1 MKTIT
6 IISSLDRKLFF
17 QSTDHCQ
24 EHGLGNDFIP
34 VTYTLPMQVSPR
46 NSLPNGLIK
55 NLNEL
60 ISIFYDDMIEIPNPN
75 KNYIPKK

>member
-24 EHGLGNDFIP
+24 EHGLGGDFIP

-46 NSLPNGLIK
+46 NSLPNGLIR
-55 NLNEL
+55 NLDEL
-60 ISIFYDDMIEIPNPN
+60 ISVFYDDMTEISNPN
-75 KNYIPKK
+75 KNCIPKK

>member
-24 EHGLGNDFIP
+24 EHELGSDFIP

-46 NSLPNGLIK
+46 KSLPNGLIK